1 MFELFHTFKGC
12 ITYIYIYIY
21 IFVLYS
27 VQETG
32 AYLVFSAYNSSSIS
46 LLLTIK
52 ASVFF
57 FISMDVFN
65 P

>member
-12 ITYIYIYIY
+12 ITYIYIY